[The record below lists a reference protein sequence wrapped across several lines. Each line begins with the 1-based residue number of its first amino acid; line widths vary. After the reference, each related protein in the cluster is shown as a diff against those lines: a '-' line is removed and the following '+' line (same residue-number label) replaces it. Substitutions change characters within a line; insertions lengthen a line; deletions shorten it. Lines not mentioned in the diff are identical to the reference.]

1 MFNEMSINCLFYMI
15 VLFSKFNT
23 NKDTYYYYGLGY
35 LSIIGLILFVNIGL
49 LVTKSVK
56 SIKQK
61 LKLKWLIKARD
72 ARNAKL
78 LKEKEK
84 NEPAI
89 SDLVIESLSSEEEEV
104 TPAKLKKKLRAQKNK
119 VKAKKLDTIREE
131 NS

>member
-84 NEPAI
+84 NEPVI